1 MEGPV
6 ISLNVKATIEIPTA
20 PNALRRADGIMMKV
34 CDFPDDSLKQ
44 IGAEWTKALIAN
56 AERQRAQPDSKGS
69 PCG

>member
-1 MEGPV
+1 MEVPV
-6 ISLNVKATIEIPTA
+6 ISLNVRATIEIPTV
-20 PNALRRADGIMMKV
+20 PNALRRADGIMMNV
-34 CDFPDDSLKQ
+34 CDFTDESLKR